1 MTPLVGRPL
10 ISYPLAAAR
19 EAGLQAL
26 VIAKHETALPP
37 LQEPVVYER
46 EPLHHPL
53 AGVLGALEQSSAVI
67 ALACDMPFIPAA
79 MLRWIAAQS
88 ARSLVTRP
96 GSFLQPFPALY
107 RREHLH
113 SLRSSMRA
121 QRSMQS
127 SIEQLRPQIVDD
139 RELRAFGA
147 PLRLFFSVNT
157 PADLRRAERW
167 LQARQPAATGQP

>member
-1 MTPLVGRPL
+1 M

-37 LQEPVVYER
+37 LQEPVVYEH

-53 AGVLGALEQSSAVI
+53 VGVLAALEQSDVVI

-79 MLRWIAAQS
+79 MLRWIAAQCAS
-88 ARSLVTRP
+88 SLVTRA

-107 RREHLH
+107 RTEHLR

-121 QRSMQS
+121 ERSMQS
-127 SIEQLRPQIVDD
+127 SIEHLRPQIVDD
-139 RELRAFGA
+139 CELCAFGA
-147 PLRLFFSVNT
+147 QPRLFFSVNT
-157 PADLRRAERW
+157 PADLQRAELW